1 MKIFKLAVISLFFMS
16 LLIVGMSLFIPGHT
30 RVSRAITIPFAAEKI
45 IPAITDLRNW
55 PQWNELILPDQV
67 GNLQLQEGTITGKD
81 WSLERVSQTDS
92 TITFRWTMKDKEA
105 VQSVFTVTPY
115 GSEATVV
122 QWYFDFEVNW
132 YPWEKFGS
140 ILFDR
145 QLGPS
150 MERSLEKLK
159 KNAGAP
165 L

>member
-1 MKIFKLAVISLFFMS
+1 MKIFKLAIISLFFMS
-16 LLIVGMSLFIPGHT
+16 LLIVGMSVFIPAHT

-45 IPAITDLRNW
+45 RPSIADLRHW
-55 PQWNELILPDQV
+55 PQWNELILPNSV
-67 GNLQLQEGTITGKD
+67 GNLQLQEDKITARD
-81 WSLERVSQTDS
+81 WALEREMQNDS
-92 TITFRWTMKDKEA
+92 VIKFRWTMKGKES
-105 VQSVFTVTPY
+105 VQSVFTITPY
-115 GSEATVV
+115 GNESTIV
-122 QWYFDFEVNW
+122 QWYFEFYVNW

-159 KNAGAP
+159 KNTGTD